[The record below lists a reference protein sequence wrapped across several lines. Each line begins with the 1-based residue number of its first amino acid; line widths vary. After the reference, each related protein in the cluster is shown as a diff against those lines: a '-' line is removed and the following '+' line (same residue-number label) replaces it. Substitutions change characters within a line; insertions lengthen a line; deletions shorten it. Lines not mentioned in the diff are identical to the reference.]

1 MLTDIISWAVTRY
14 LTYQEWK
21 VAGTNS
27 ASRLQAYVEAIH
39 PETISKTFQINA
51 VELRQVK
58 PDNFDVR
65 MDRVLPET

>member
-1 MLTDIISWAVTRY
+1 MLTDIIRWAVTRY
-14 LTYQEWK
+14 LTYQECK

-27 ASRLQAYVEAIH
+27 AFRLQTYVEATH
-39 PETISKTFQINA
+39 PATISKTFQINA

-58 PDNFDVR
+58 PDNFDVH